1 MRRRTLLPA
10 VALAGTLALAACGS
24 DAATSSSA
32 PASSPSTTAAGGAA
46 SIPSTTAVAKP
57 EVKLPATPPTSL
69 VSTVVT
75 PGSGIAAANGD
86 AVVVRYVG
94 VRSEDG
100 TEFDSNYDAG
110 DDPFTVQLGAGS
122 VIPGWDEGL
131 VGVQTGERLQLD
143 IPADLAYGDNP
154 RGEVIQAGDALSFVV
169 DVLAVVPATTEADQ
183 PQVTV
188 TGAANRSDLQ
198 ITDLVDGTGPAL
210 QEGQHAVIHIVA
222 FRGDTGAQVYSTY
235 TAGQPLAF
243 VYGVDDIIPGIVSG
257 LEDMKVGGRRQLTIP
272 FEQAFGA
279 DGSETLG
286 VPGNTDVVLVVD
298 LVAVY

>member
-10 VALAGTLALAACGS
+10 AALAGTLALAACGS

-32 PASSPSTTAAGGAA
+32 PASSPSTTATSGAA
-46 SIPSTTAVAKP
+46 SIPSTTVVKP

-75 PGSGIAAANGD
+75 PGSGVAAATGD

-100 TEFDSNYDAG
+100 TEFDNNFDNG
-110 DDPFTVQLGAGS
+110 DPFTVQLGAGS
-122 VIPGWDEGL
+122 VIQGWDQGL

-154 RGEVIQAGDALSFVV
+154 QGEIIQAGDALSFVI

-188 TGAANRSDLQ
+188 TGAANRSDLLV
-198 ITDLVDGTGPAL
+198 TDLVDGTGAAL

-222 FRGDTGAQVYSTY
+222 FRGDTGEQVYSTY

-243 VYGVDDIIPGIVSG
+243 QYGVDDIIPGIVSG
-257 LEDMKVGGRRQLTIP
+257 LKDMKVGGRRQLTIP

-286 VPGNTDVVLVVD
+286 IPTNTDVVLVVD